1 MQLPTQRPKIR
12 NNMMTLRESFE
23 RIKKTDRPM
32 LVGLLV
38 VLVLAVLVA
47 AVLPKFLY
55 RASERADEQSEDQ
68 QTTLYRHPL
77 TGASLYEE
85 IQLPQVFSVM
95 IDNHEEA
102 WPPTGIDQ
110 AFLVIE
116 APVEA
121 GISRMLAFFSEE
133 QTVDQIGP
141 IRSARPYYLDWAAEL
156 DAMYV
161 HVGGSNAA
169 LDQIASGGIF
179 DMNQYWGGEYF
190 WRANGNR
197 YAPHNVF
204 TSTESLRAFYLLRD
218 GAGVAPTRLY
228 DVWSWKDPEPTG
240 KDGVGL
246 YVDFWAPVYTVD
258 WEYDGE
264 TGRYLRF
271 QFDDPHE
278 VESGEQIM
286 ADNVAV
292 VVTEIEVIDNVG
304 RREIR
309 TTGEGEAYVLRDG
322 IVIEATWKKPSTSE
336 RLKFYNRATGEEITM
351 NAGVT
356 WIEVVGSE
364 EDIRIE

>member
-1 MQLPTQRPKIR
+1 M
-12 NNMMTLRESFE
+12 
-23 RIKKTDRPM
+23 
-32 LVGLLV
+32 
-38 VLVLAVLVA
+38 
-47 AVLPKFLY
+47 
-55 RASERADEQSEDQ
+55 
-68 QTTLYRHPL
+68 
-77 TGASLYEE
+77 
-85 IQLPQVFSVM
+85 
-95 IDNHEEA
+95 
-102 WPPTGIDQ
+102 
-110 AFLVIE
+110 
-116 APVEA
+116 
-121 GISRMLAFFSEE
+121 
-133 QTVDQIGP
+133 
-141 IRSARPYYLDWAAEL
+141 
-156 DAMYV
+156 
-161 HVGGSNAA
+161 
-169 LDQIASGGIF
+169 
-179 DMNQYWGGEYF
+179 
-190 WRANGNR
+190 
-197 YAPHNVF
+197 F

>member
-1 MQLPTQRPKIR
+1 
-12 NNMMTLRESFE
+12 MMTLRESFE

-77 TGASLYEE
+77 TGAVLYEE
-85 IQLPQVFSVM
+85 VQLPQVFSVM

-133 QTVDQIGP
+133 QIVDQIGP

-179 DMNQYWGGEYF
+179 DMNQYWWGEYF

-204 TSTESLRAFYLLRD
+204 TSTESLREFYLLRD

-258 WEYDGE
+258 WEYDGK
-264 TGRYLRF
+264 TGRYLRS
-271 QFDDPHE
+271 QFNDPHE

-286 ADNVAV
+286 TDNVAV

-336 RLKFYNRATGEEITM
+336 RLKFYNRATGEEIVM